1 MKYAIIA
8 SVNGN
13 FSVKSEWTDLN
24 SAIVSYHS
32 VCSALWNAPDTISA
46 CVALADEQMKFEKIE
61 FINHA
66 A

>member
-1 MKYAIIA
+1 MKYAIIT
-8 SVNGN
+8 SVNGS

-32 VCSALWNAPDTISA
+32 VCSTLWNAQETISA
-46 CVALADEQMKFEKIE
+46 CVALVDEQMKFEKIE
-61 FINHA
+61 YINHA